1 MSGRGNRKRSGEV
14 REDLRGMG
22 LRKDKRTTSSS
33 SRLSQSQQT
42 YLHDKLAGIGSCHGG
57 ALPRSQDPHRPD
69 VESGRPEVTPQ
80 HNTLERQG
88 REITWD
94 NTPQC
99 SSASPLPIP
108 GYAPTSTER
117 CAGTVPEARLGS
129 WPHSRGFQPQVC
141 WMGPHSS
148 SA

>member
-14 REDLRGMG
+14 WEDLRGTE
-22 LRKDKRTTSSS
+22 LRRDKGQCPLPLVYPSHSS
-33 SRLSQSQQT
+33 T

-88 REITWD
+88 RKVTWD
-94 NTPQC
+94 NTTNI
-99 SSASPLPIP
+99 SLMSLPIP
-108 GYAPTSTER
+108 GYTPTSTKQ
-117 CAGTVPEARLGS
+117 CAGTVPGARLGS
-129 WPHSRGFQPQVC
+129 WPHSRGFQPTFC

-148 SA
+148 SV